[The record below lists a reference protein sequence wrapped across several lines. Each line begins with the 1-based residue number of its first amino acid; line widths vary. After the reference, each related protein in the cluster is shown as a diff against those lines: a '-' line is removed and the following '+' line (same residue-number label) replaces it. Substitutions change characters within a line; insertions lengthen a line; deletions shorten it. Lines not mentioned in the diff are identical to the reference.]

1 MTNYSSKSVPERV
14 QEPTVDPQQRSL
26 ENLVRSI
33 QMSLGKQT
41 VLIAVCDYP
50 GDRTGFVEMIEDTL
64 EPLEVVCCQATLD
77 RQCPNV
83 NETLLN
89 LYAQQPKPL
98 SPTVVNLV
106 GTDELVGI
114 RWEGLKSAQEQFFFS
129 AQWSTGGF
137 ATFGVPVVVWV
148 SAQVAIALA
157 REAPDFWNGRG
168 GVFRFERPL
177 IQGET
182 LSDRRELAAAIGS
195 CEREINARE
204 REREEHRSPETLE
217 DAQGLL
223 ELAQLYEASEQDEL
237 AVVLYERVLK
247 LNVEILGEDHPE
259 FIAAIDRLAELYER
273 TGREEQAIELYAR
286 ALKRCRE
293 TLGSHHPETAT
304 SLNQLAYAH
313 RLVGT
318 YAIALPLYEEALAI
332 RRSALGENH
341 ESTATSLNNLAGL
354 RSAMGDEDGALRLYE
369 EAVDCFDR
377 VLGASHPRTTVVR
390 SNLEALRERMGR

>member
-1 MTNYSSKSVPERV
+1 MTNYFSESVH
-14 QEPTVDPQQRSL
+14 DPQQRSL

-33 QMSLGKQT
+33 QMNLGKQT

-50 GDRTGFVEMIEDTL
+50 GDRKDFVAVIEDTL
-64 EPLEVVCCQATLD
+64 EPLEVVCCQATID
-77 RQCPNV
+77 RQGPNV

-106 GTDELVGI
+106 GTDELLGI
-114 RWEGLKSAQEQFFFS
+114 RWEGLTSAQEQFFFS
-129 AQWSTGGF
+129 AQWSTEGF
-137 ATFGVPVVVWV
+137 ATFEVPVVVWV

-177 IQGET
+177 IPGET
-182 LSDRRELAAAIGS
+182 LGDRQELATAIGF
-195 CEREINARE
+195 CEREINERE
-204 REREEHRSPETLE
+204 RAREEHRSSGTLE

-237 AVVLYERVLK
+237 AVVLYERGLK
-247 LNVEILGEDHPE
+247 LNGEILGEDDPE
-259 FIAAIDRLAELYER
+259 LIAAIDRLAELYER
-273 TGREEQAIELYAR
+273 TGREEQAIGLYAR
-286 ALKRCRE
+286 ALERCRK

-313 RLVGT
+313 RLVGN

-332 RRSALGENH
+332 RRSALGKNH

-377 VLGASHPRTTVVR
+377 VLGSSHPRTTVVR
-390 SNLEALRERMGR
+390 SNLEALRERIGR